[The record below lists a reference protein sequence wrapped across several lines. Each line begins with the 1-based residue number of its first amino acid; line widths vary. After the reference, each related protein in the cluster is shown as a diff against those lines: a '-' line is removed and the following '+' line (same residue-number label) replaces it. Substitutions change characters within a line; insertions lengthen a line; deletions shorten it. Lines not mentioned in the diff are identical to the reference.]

1 MKIVRQEG
9 DLGCGIACIAM
20 ICDKTFDDIKT
31 EIKKHRNKTGASTS
45 ITDFET
51 LLSKNDIKHERL
63 KFTSWADLNGV
74 YIVGVD
80 EYENDEGNR
89 GGWHWVVAIKN
100 KDKFLILDP
109 DKDKCMNYGD
119 IWCNKKKKDSY
130 EARENCDIIKC
141 NIRFPTSIK
150 I

>member
-1 MKIVRQEG
+1 MKIVKQEG

-20 ICDKTFDDIKT
+20 ICDKTFDDIQT

-74 YIVGVD
+74 YIVGVK
-80 EYENDEGNR
+80 NDSGK
-89 GGWHWVVAIKN
+89 GWHWVVVIKN
-100 KDKFLILDP
+100 KNKNKNKFLILDP
-109 DKDKCMNYGD
+109 NEDECMNYGD
-119 IWCNKKKKDSY
+119 IRCDEEYENNY